1 MEYPSHQSQLVTPP
15 HSKTVL
21 ASPSFLISLNVQDLV
36 VSSGQKNLDLSINQ
50 YNANEYRL
58 GVASPFCHFFN

>member
-1 MEYPSHQSQLVTPP
+1 MEYSHQPQLVTSP

-21 ASPSFLISLNVQDLV
+21 ASPSFLISLNVQGLA
-36 VSSGQKNLDLSINQ
+36 VSSGQKNLAPSINQ

-58 GVASPFCHFFN
+58 GVVSPFCHFFN